1 VSGVSIVPCL
11 LLKVKIWNSHLH
23 ITFDLLSSKE
33 WICKLFL
40 PESVFL
46 VVGESDLKCLVH
58 SVEVLLTRSYRIFLV
73 LSGMDI
79 QNEIYE
85 RRTESIPW
93 NGKQISIEG

>member
-1 VSGVSIVPCL
+1 MEFTFAHHVRLAFIEGMDLQAVSPG
-11 LLKVKIWNSHLH
+11 
-23 ITFDLLSSKE
+23 
-33 WICKLFL
+33 
-40 PESVFL
+40 SVFL

-58 SVEVLLTRSYRIFLV
+58 SVEVLLTRSFRIFLV

-93 NGKQISIEG
+93 KADRYLGLTQNL